1 MVFGVRTGLKEK
13 AKNFERKMNF
23 ESEHRRTIQGTV
35 VLRKVKQN
43 IAKLNMNPYDI
54 LNAPQLM

>member
-1 MVFGVRTGLKEK
+1 
-13 AKNFERKMNF
+13 MNF
-23 ESEHRRTIQGTV
+23 GSEHRRTIQGTV
-35 VLRKVKQN
+35 VLRKAKQN